1 MDDLEGLHATHLQLN
16 KHQYKRSDLHF
27 SFLKKVAKD
36 TPWICPIST
45 IPLFNIAAASCG
57 IYLASRKALT

>member
-1 MDDLEGLHATHLQLN
+1 MDDLKGPHATHLQLN

-36 TPWICPIST
+36 IPWIYPITT
-45 IPLFNIAAASCG
+45 IPLFNIAAAAFG
-57 IYLASRKALT
+57 IYLASRNALT

>member
-1 MDDLEGLHATHLQLN
+1 MDDLEGPHATHLQLN
-16 KHQYKRSDLHF
+16 KHQYKRSDFHF

-45 IPLFNIAAASCG
+45 IHLFNIAVASFG
-57 IYLASRKALT
+57 IYLASRNTLT